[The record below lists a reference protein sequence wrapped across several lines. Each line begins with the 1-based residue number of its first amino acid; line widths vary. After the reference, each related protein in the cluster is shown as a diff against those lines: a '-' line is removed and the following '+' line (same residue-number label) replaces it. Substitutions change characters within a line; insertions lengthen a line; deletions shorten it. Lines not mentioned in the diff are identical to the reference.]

1 MTGATRSGLLAGVI
15 SFLAN
20 LGIGVIFPICGP
32 VCGVVW
38 GTGAGIL
45 SVIWTEEPEAKDS
58 PARLGA
64 LAGLIAGI
72 GAIAGLMLGVVIQFG
87 ALGGQQV
94 SAELTRD
101 LAREFG
107 LPMSS
112 GDALA
117 VQQWIGAIGMACC
130 IGVINLAVMAGAG
143 ALAAQLFASSRE

>member
-32 VCGVVW
+32 VCGIVW

-45 SVIWTEEPEAKDS
+45 SVVWTEEPVAKES

-64 LAGLIAGI
+64 LAGGIAGI
-72 GAIAGLMLGVVIQFG
+72 GAIAGLMIGVLLQFG

-94 SAELTRD
+94 SADLTRE

-107 LPMSS
+107 LPVAS
-112 GDALA
+112 GEALI
-117 VQQWIGAIGMACC
+117 VQQWIGAIGAACC
-130 IGVINLAVMAGAG
+130 IGLVNVAVMAGAG
-143 ALAAQLFASSRE
+143 ALAAQLFASSRD